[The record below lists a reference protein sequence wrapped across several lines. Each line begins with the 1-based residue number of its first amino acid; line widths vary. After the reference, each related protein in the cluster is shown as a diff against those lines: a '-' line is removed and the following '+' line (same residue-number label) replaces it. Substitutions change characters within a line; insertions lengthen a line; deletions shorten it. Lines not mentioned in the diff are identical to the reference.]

1 MSEVEKIKK
10 LPEGHAPSESVS
22 LMTRPQSP
30 PATVTSPASGFHTR
44 ATSTSCGR
52 GGGAQG
58 DQPDIE
64 VKVEFVNVEETASS
78 GHRITPSGSQ
88 KGSER
93 DLLPRRKRPRLL
105 PKGSSIPS
113 PDQVFLEEK
122 EQGALGLRICS
133 RKRRACSQW
142 RPGFYSAAS
151 RAKNQ
156 ASPGQNKPKGD
167 SEPCVLKSVLG
178 QEPSVQ
184 PKKKV
189 CKQKARGPRG
199 VRLRAGKKSRD
210 PVLSPGLA
218 PPTPVPVQATS
229 LDRSAVGQPSESEET
244 RQADVLIA
252 SLDREMRRPK
262 KWKKR
267 HSLPRGGEKS
277 SLLSSQKPPGLKKR
291 VRTVKETKGWASRGC
306 CLGPQDTTGQM
317 LTLDVRQFFTTD
329 RENMCHVFCTLCH
342 TSIRHGLGREGPVTA
357 GSGREGAGA
366 VGTHRRLS
374 AGAPSLVQEGIS
386 PSGHCPSDSLS
397 EDNDR
402 QLAPARVEWLF
413 LAPPPLPTPIRYRP
427 TAPPVAV
434 VGDQEGPCAPSQP
447 RSQAWN
453 RSIAELLCSLALP
466 LSFLSSPPFRRFMAQ
481 VDPDYCLP
489 PPAAFSDEALPL
501 LHEVVGEQVRQEMQQ
516 AAGSRVHLT
525 MSTAT
530 QDVVMQDYVALTAHW
545 GVMQRGSWQVVSGS
559 SRKQAVLW
567 VRGLPPESTAEDR
580 QRELQE
586 QVRLWLGHGSLQ
598 PGFLVSSGC
607 PGLEPTVT
615 MEGYTHIPCFAHCLN
630 SVVGNFLCH
639 HHSVQIILSTA
650 RAICSHFQGSAEA
663 RRLLMQLQR
672 RCGLPT
678 HQPSWALS
686 DHWAS
691 AYRLM
696 EWLVEQ
702 QQPLREYEAKHHL
715 GSAGMGLSATFWS
728 LTNSL
733 VMLLRP
739 FQMVV
744 QEASAPQASLSQVL
758 PQLRYL
764 HIFLEQVPAHFE
776 EQGSGEAGA
785 AIRLARGLALQ
796 LSTDCQLSELFYH
809 EEFVLATL
817 LDPRFKG
824 QLEAILPVGA
834 DIDHWMQVLVYK
846 VKEIMVSEYSF
857 PPSPFLQS
865 PKAVSGD
872 TTQSGRIARGPR
884 AKRKGHKDPV
894 QRGSSPGCSLLGQG
908 EKSLLEQ
915 LESVGLVASQR
926 SGASL
931 STENHLATVIVRK
944 YLRENKP
951 VGAQEDPLA
960 YWEKRRA
967 VWPALARLATMY
979 LSCPATSASS
989 GSVLASLDSPTIVEN
1004 SSPLP
1009 VETVEHLLFLKT
1021 NLDNFPNYTS
1031 SPPTRPG
1038 GGMAEVGQTRE
1049 PGPRV

>member
-1 MSEVEKIKK
+1 
-10 LPEGHAPSESVS
+10 
-22 LMTRPQSP
+22 MTRPQSP
-30 PATVTSPASGFHTR
+30 AAAVTPPGSNFNTR
-44 ATSTSCGR
+44 ATSTSCGLGR
-52 GGGAQG
+52 GAQG
-58 DQPDIE
+58 DLPEFE
-64 VKVEFVNVEETASS
+64 VKVEFVNIEEKASS

-105 PKGSSIPS
+105 PRDSSIPS
-113 PDQVFLEEK
+113 PDQVFLEET
-122 EQGALGLRICS
+122 EQGALDLRICS
-133 RKRRACSQW
+133 RRRRACSQW
-142 RPGFYSAAS
+142 RPGFYSAVS
-151 RAKNQ
+151 RAKSQ
-156 ASPGQNKPKGD
+156 ASLGQNKPKGD

-189 CKQKARGPRG
+189 SKQKARGPGG
-199 VRLRAGKKSRD
+199 VRQPAGKKSRD
-210 PVLSPGLA
+210 PVLSSGLA
-218 PPTPVPVQATS
+218 PPPPVLVQANS
-229 LDRSAVGQPSESEET
+229 LDGSEVGRPSESET
-244 RQADVLIA
+244 RQADVLIGC
-252 SLDREMRRPK
+252 LDREVRSLK

-267 HSLPRGGEKS
+267 HSLPCVGEKS

-291 VRTVKETKGWASRGC
+291 VRTVKGTKGWASRGC
-306 CLGPQDTTGQM
+306 SPGLQEATGQK

-329 RENMCHVFCTLCH
+329 HENMCHVTCTLCH
-342 TSIRHGLGREGPVTA
+342 TSVKHGLGRERRPVTA
-357 GSGREGAGA
+357 SSGRARA
-366 VGTHRRLS
+366 VGTRKRLPL
-374 AGAPSLVQEGIS
+374 GAPSLVQEGVLS
-386 PSGHCPSDSLS
+386 SGHCPSDSPS
-397 EDNDR
+397 EDDDR
-402 QLAPARVEWLF
+402 QLAPGRGGQLF
-413 LAPPPLPTPIRYRP
+413 LAPPPLPAPIRYGP

-434 VGDQEGPCAPSQP
+434 MWGQEGPYAPSRP

-453 RSIAELLCSLALP
+453 QSIAELLCSLTLP
-466 LSFLSSPPFRRFMAQ
+466 LSFLSSLPFRRFMAQ
-481 VDPDYCLP
+481 VDPDYRLP
-489 PPAAFSDEALPL
+489 PPASFSDETLPL
-501 LHEVVGEQVRQEMQQ
+501 LHEVIGEQVCQEMQW
-516 AAGSRVHLT
+516 AEGSRVHLT

-530 QDVVMQDYVALTAHW
+530 QEVVMQDYVAVTAHW
-545 GVMQRGSWQVVSGS
+545 GVIQRGGWQGVSGS
-559 SRKQAVLW
+559 PRKQAVLW
-567 VRGLPPESTAEDR
+567 VRGLPLESTAEDR
-580 QRELQE
+580 QPELWE
-586 QVRLWLGHGSLQ
+586 QVRLWLGRGCVR

-607 PGLEPTVT
+607 PSLEPTMT
-615 MEGYTHIPCFAHCLN
+615 MEGYTHIPCFAHCLS

-639 HHSVQIILSTA
+639 HHSVQVILSTA
-650 RAICSHFQGSAEA
+650 RAICSHFQNSVEA

-672 RCGLPT
+672 QHGLPT
-678 HQPSWALS
+678 RQPFWELS
-686 DHWAS
+686 DHWVS

-702 QQPLREYEAKHHL
+702 QQPLQEYEEKHQL
-715 GSAGMGLSATFWS
+715 GEAGMGLSAMFWS
-728 LTNSL
+728 LTRSL

-776 EQGSGEAGA
+776 EQGGRETGA
-785 AIRLARGLALQ
+785 AVQLARGLALQ
-796 LSTDCQLSELFYH
+796 LSTDCQLSELFHH

-846 VKEIMVSEYSF
+846 VKEIMVSEHSL

-865 PKAVSGD
+865 PKAVSVD
-872 TTQSGRIARGPR
+872 TTQSGRIAKGPR
-884 AKRKGHKDPV
+884 AKRRGHKDPV
-894 QRGSSPGCSLLGQG
+894 QRSSSPGCSLLGQRQ
-908 EKSLLEQ
+908 KSLLEQ
-915 LESVGLVASQR
+915 LESVGLLASQR

-951 VGAQEDPLA
+951 VGALEDPLA

-967 VWPALARLATMY
+967 VWPALARLATIY

-989 GSVLASLDSPTIVEN
+989 GSVLASLDSPTIMEN
-1004 SSPLP
+1004 NPPLP
-1009 VETVEHLLFLKT
+1009 VDTVEHLLFLKT
-1021 NLDNFPNYTS
+1021 NLENFPNYTP
-1031 SPPTRPG
+1031 SPLTCLG
-1038 GGMAEVGQTRE
+1038 GDMAEGEQTRE